1 MAGYTTRVATMVQV
15 FEDCSVGKYERQ
27 VVKSVK
33 GLKNNLK
40 KDEFQL
46 EFCNGRPVAKGT
58 VIESTD
64 GTIILEKVKK
74 HTHVL
79 FGWFIFI
86 ARRVKLAI
94 AMLLFLT
101 TLVVSSL
108 FLLMWKLI
116 LMVENVGTNCD
127 TKLWY
132 R

>member
-1 MAGYTTRVATMVQV
+1 MFTFFLYIFFKKEIVELAGYTARVATMVQV

-33 GLKNNLK
+33 GIKNNLK

-46 EFCNGRPVAKGT
+46 EFWNGRPVAKGK

-74 HTHVL
+74 NQK
-79 FGWFIFI
+79 
-86 ARRVKLAI
+86 KL
-94 AMLLFLT
+94 
-101 TLVVSSL
+101 LVYL
-108 FLLMWKLI
+108 
-116 LMVENVGTNCD
+116 E
-127 TKLWY
+127 